1 MGDRL
6 LLNGDVKL
14 NIHLEPIDGLTMD
27 DYDFDVEGYCSTRN
41 VLKFRKDELI
51 RVDES
56 NFKVAFNT
64 DDIGTGEIKVRVIA
78 RIPDGDFPDGIRDEL
93 WEVNTKIQV
102 VKRIE

>member
-1 MGDRL
+1 MGDIL

-27 DYDFDVEGYCSTRN
+27 DYDFDVEVYCSTRN
-41 VLKFRKDELI
+41 VLTFRKTDLK

-56 NFKVAFNT
+56 NFQLAFNT
-64 DDIGTGEIKVRVIA
+64 GDVGVGEIKVRVIA
-78 RIPDGDFPDGIRDEL
+78 RIPDGDFSDGVRDEL
-93 WEVNTKIQV
+93 WEMSTKIQV

>member
-1 MGDRL
+1 MGDIL

-27 DYDFDVEGYCSTRN
+27 DYDFDVEAYCSTRN

-51 RVDES
+51 RVDGS

-64 DDIGTGEIKVRVIA
+64 ADIGAGEIKIRVIA
-78 RIPDGDFPDGIRDEL
+78 RIPDGDFPDGIRDEP
-93 WEVNTKIQV
+93 WEVNTKIEV